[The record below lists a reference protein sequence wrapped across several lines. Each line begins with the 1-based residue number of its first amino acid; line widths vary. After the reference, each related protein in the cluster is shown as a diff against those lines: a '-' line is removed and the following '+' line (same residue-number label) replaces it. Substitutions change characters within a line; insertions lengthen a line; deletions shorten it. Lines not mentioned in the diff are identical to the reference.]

1 MKRELSIAGLC
12 AIACFAGIACGQLT
26 CSSIICQD
34 AIGATK
40 TRGGDLGFFS
50 EFRMPPDFFCG
61 GRQMHVAE
69 ISKPIRTRLGFHII
83 QLTDRKQA
91 RRMTFDE
98 ARGEIGLTLENE
110 KHQTALEN
118 LAVGSPESRRVCA
131 IATLS
136 PPLFPTLLRCAPARQ
151 AARKFVNFCIACR
164 LV

>member
-1 MKRELSIAGLC
+1 MQSERRRRA
-12 AIACFAGIACGQLT
+12 AGIWDFSRNSACRQ
-26 CSSIICQD
+26 I
-34 AIGATK
+34 
-40 TRGGDLGFFS
+40 FFAAVVK
-50 EFRMPPDFFCG
+50 
-61 GRQMHVAE
+61 MHVAE

-110 KHQTALEN
+110 KHQTALEY

-131 IATLS
+131 LATLS
-136 PPLFPTLLRCAPARQ
+136 PPLFPSLLRCAPARQ